1 MTVTLS
7 KHVWNLHRLGTRN
20 CIPYFGRYLDQ
31 HDMEIQLGQRPRR
44 CLDTLY
50 PTRIEVVARLFLPG
64 FRDTEGGE

>member
-1 MTVTLS
+1 
-7 KHVWNLHRLGTRN
+7 
-20 CIPYFGRYLDQ
+20 
-31 HDMEIQLGQRPRR
+31 MEIQLGQRPRR